1 LRANFLRGGRH
12 TILECALRAKQ
23 PNCRIFYHI
32 IALSNESNDTYL
44 IIPIS
49 NYSTRARLYSIIIKI
64 FTMKTSFTDRQVK
77 MCPRPNAARHPQF
90 AHPTVDIKIYTVRT
104 REEYLLTAVNAKQTV
119 LSLALNQSKQN
130 NMHMPIAKAQ
140 ARLDYDKRY
149 KAEKHIKL
157 YYRCNHKPGS
167 VKRCSRQI
175 PTTSSVHTP
184 VTARLHVTTTAG
196 EDFCNIFCPLC

>member
-1 LRANFLRGGRH
+1 
-12 TILECALRAKQ
+12 
-23 PNCRIFYHI
+23 
-32 IALSNESNDTYL
+32 
-44 IIPIS
+44 
-49 NYSTRARLYSIIIKI
+49 
-64 FTMKTSFTDRQVK
+64 
-77 MCPRPNAARHPQF
+77 
-90 AHPTVDIKIYTVRT
+90 
-104 REEYLLTAVNAKQTV
+104 
-119 LSLALNQSKQN
+119 
-130 NMHMPIAKAQ
+130 MPIAKAQ